1 MATNITKTF
10 RRSFATTVIRNQLK
24 DVVIVGAARTPMGS
38 FRGYVTAII
47 FLTRASIIVFQFK
60 PDSVKIED
68 NFLNYFYSSLSSI
81 PAPRL
86 GALAIDEALKRG
98 GIEKE
103 IVQEVYMGNVLPAAM
118 GQAPDRQAVLF
129 AGV

>member
-47 FLTRASIIVFQFK
+47 FLTRASIIVFK
-60 PDSVKIED
+60 PPSRIALTLKIT
-68 NFLNYFYSSLSSI
+68 FLIIFIAHYPQYQLLV
-81 PAPRL
+81 L
-86 GALAIDEALKRG
+86 GPL
-98 GIEKE
+98 
-103 IVQEVYMGNVLPAAM
+103 Q
-118 GQAPDRQAVLF
+118 
-129 AGV
+129 

>member
-47 FLTRASIIVFQFK
+47 FLTRASIIVFQF
-60 PDSVKIED
+60 SRI
-68 NFLNYFYSSLSSI
+68 
-81 PAPRL
+81 
-86 GALAIDEALKRG
+86 ALKLK
-98 GIEKE
+98 ITFL
-103 IVQEVYMGNVLPAAM
+103 IIFIAHYPQYQLLVLGPL
-118 GQAPDRQAVLF
+118 Q
-129 AGV
+129 